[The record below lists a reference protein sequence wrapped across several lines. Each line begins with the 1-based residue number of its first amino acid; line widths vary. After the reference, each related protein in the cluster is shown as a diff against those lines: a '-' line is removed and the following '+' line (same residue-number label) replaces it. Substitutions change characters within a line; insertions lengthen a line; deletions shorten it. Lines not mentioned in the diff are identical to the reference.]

1 MYRHILPFLLCALL
15 AAMPQAQAQGTQYV
29 SDEIFIVLHNGPG
42 AEYRWRARLTPGT
55 RLTVSGFSDDGEWAR
70 VTTTRG
76 TEGWVRKEYLTT
88 DMPAQLQLPQA
99 LKRAE
104 QLEQRNQTL
113 STELEQLKGEKT
125 GLLDQIQSSDSAL
138 DSVSDELT
146 QLKQISGKAVQ
157 LDTDNRRLVLE
168 TENLRSE
175 VEMLEAENQRLL
187 DKLES
192 EDFIN
197 GALAVLLGVVITLVV
212 PRLWPKRRRSSSW
225 A

>member
-1 MYRHILPFLLCALL
+1 
-15 AAMPQAQAQGTQYV
+15 
-29 SDEIFIVLHNGPG
+29 
-42 AEYRWRARLTPGT
+42 
-55 RLTVSGFSDDGEWAR
+55 
-70 VTTTRG
+70 
-76 TEGWVRKEYLTT
+76 
-88 DMPAQLQLPQA
+88 MPAQLRLPGA
-99 LKRAE
+99 LQRAR
-104 QLEQRNQTL
+104 QLEERNSAL
-113 STELEQLKGEKT
+113 STELEQLKREKAE
-125 GLLDQIQSSDSAL
+125 LAEQIQGTDAAL
-138 DSVSDELT
+138 GSVTEELT

-168 TENLRSE
+168 AENLRSE
-175 VEMLEAENQRLL
+175 VEMLEAENQRLI

>member
-1 MYRHILPFLLCALL
+1 LYRHFLLILFFAL
-15 AAMPQAQAQGTQYV
+15 AAGPLQAQGTQYV

-42 AEYRWRARLTPGT
+42 SNYRWRARLTPGT
-55 RLTVSGFSDDGEWAR
+55 QLNVTGYSDDGEWAK

-76 TEGWVRKEYLTT
+76 TDGWVRKEYLTSAK
-88 DMPAQLQLPQA
+88 PAQLRLPEAEQQAQRLQERNAA
-99 LKRAE
+99 LKE
-104 QLEQRNQTL
+104 
-113 STELEQLKGEKT
+113 ELEQLKSERVE
-125 GLLDQIQSSDSAL
+125 LLNQVQGTDSEL
-138 DSVSDELT
+138 SSVSQELT

-157 LDTDNRRLVLE
+157 LDADNRRLAEE

-175 VEMLEAENQRLL
+175 VEMLEAENQRLQ
-187 DKLES
+187 DKLKS